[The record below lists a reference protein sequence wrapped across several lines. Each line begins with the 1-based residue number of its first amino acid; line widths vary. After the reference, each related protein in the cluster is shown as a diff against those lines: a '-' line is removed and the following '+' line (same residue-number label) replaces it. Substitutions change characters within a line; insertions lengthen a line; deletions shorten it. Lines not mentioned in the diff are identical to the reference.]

1 MILVYRYRVKSL
13 NGLLNKQSRVV
24 NCVWNFC
31 NDTQKHA
38 LKWNKKWPT
47 GFDLNVLTTG
57 SSKELGIHS
66 GTVNATCE
74 QYAKSRSQRRRPYLR
89 YRGRKSLGWV
99 PLKGRDLKRE
109 GDAFRFAGN
118 TFRVF
123 NSRPLPEGKIKDG
136 TNFAQDARGNWFLN
150 IVIEMP
156 DVQARPIRSGV
167 GIDLGLKD
175 FATLSTG
182 EKLPNDQFGRRAAEK
197 LAKAQRARKH
207 KRHIAKLHAKV
218 ANSRADFQHKLA
230 LDLVRHFD
238 YIAVGNVSAVKLART
253 RMAKSVYDASWSSF
267 RNKLRYKAIA
277 HGATFE
283 EVDESGST
291 QSCSSCGSKDSA
303 TRPKGIAGL
312 RIREWACSRCGVEH
326 DRDTNAA
333 LNILR
338 CGRAS
343 PDVGIL
349 SLSGE
354 EDVKELH
361 ATVGTATSDLDDDES
376 FANIYCHDAEQDY
389 CFALSRFP
397 DDARIEVMVRDQLN
411 VRVKDLSVCLTDD
424 TIDVEIEPGIAA
436 RLDGQTLY
444 VIHLAPGQYDP
455 GTLRAALKEIFVG
468 KSGYRDDSTGG

>member
-13 NGLLNKQSRVV
+13 NGLLNQQSRAVYY
-24 NCVWNFC
+24 VWNFC

-38 LKWNKKWPT
+38 LKWGKKWPT

-66 GTVNATCE
+66 GTVNATRE
-74 QYAKSRSQRRRPYLR
+74 QYAKSRNQHRRPYLR

-109 GDAFRFAGN
+109 GDAFRFAGH

-123 NSRPLPEGKIKDG
+123 SSRPLPDGKIKDG
-136 TNFAQDARGNWFLN
+136 TNFAQDARGNGFLN
-150 IVIEMP
+150 IVIEKP
-156 DVQARPIRSGV
+156 EVPARPIRSGV

-182 EKLPNDQFGRRAAEK
+182 EKLPNDRFGRRAADK
-197 LAKAQRARKH
+197 LAKAQRAREH

-218 ANSRADFQHKLA
+218 ANARADFQHKLA
-230 LDLVRHFD
+230 LDLVRRFD
-238 YIAVGNVSAVKLART
+238 YIAVGNVSAAKLART
-253 RMAKSVYDASWSSF
+253 RMAKSIYDAAWSSF
-267 RNKLRYKAIA
+267 RNKLRYKAMA

-291 QSCSSCGSKDSA
+291 QSCSSCGSKAST

-312 RIREWACSRCGVEH
+312 RIREWACSGCGVVH
-326 DRDTNAA
+326 DRDINAA

-343 PDVGIL
+343 PAVGI
-349 SLSGE
+349 
-354 EDVKELH
+354 
-361 ATVGTATSDLDDDES
+361 
-376 FANIYCHDAEQDY
+376 
-389 CFALSRFP
+389 R
-397 DDARIEVMVRDQLN
+397 
-411 VRVKDLSVCLTDD
+411 
-424 TIDVEIEPGIAA
+424 
-436 RLDGQTLY
+436 RL
-444 VIHLAPGQYDP
+444 
-455 GTLRAALKEIFVG
+455 
-468 KSGYRDDSTGG
+468 